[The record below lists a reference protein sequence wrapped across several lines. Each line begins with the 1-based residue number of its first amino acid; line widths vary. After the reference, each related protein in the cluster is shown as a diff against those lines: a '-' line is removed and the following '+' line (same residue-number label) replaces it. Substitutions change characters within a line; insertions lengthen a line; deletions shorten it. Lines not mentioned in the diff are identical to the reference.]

1 MSLTYIF
8 VFPFHPIDGKN
19 ADLLQAKA
27 KKIKKIC
34 FLMKNHIFIIS
45 SRITKTTRLSDMKTI
60 NVPKITPSED
70 LEKIFETLP
79 EHAID
84 CCNWPKEFPYSPKA
98 TFRIFHDGTKVYIKF
113 AVTENDIKAAVA
125 EDQGRTWTDPCVEFF
140 VSPQCNLDYYN
151 FECTCT
157 GKLLLAWHPAD
168 APKESAGKEVL
179 DSVERIPSL
188 GTGTFALREGEH
200 TWSVIEIIPV
210 SALFRSGVESL
221 DGKEMGANFYKCG
234 DELPT
239 PHFLSWNPIEWPEPS
254 FHRPEQ
260 FGKLIFE

>member
-1 MSLTYIF
+1 METF
-8 VFPFHPIDGKN
+8 
-19 ADLLQAKA
+19 
-27 KKIKKIC
+27 
-34 FLMKNHIFIIS
+34 
-45 SRITKTTRLSDMKTI
+45 KTTDMKTI
-60 NVPKITPSED
+60 NVPKIIPAGD
-70 LEKIFETLP
+70 LENIFATLP

-98 TFRIFHDGTKVYIKF
+98 TFKLFHDGKKLYIKF
-113 AVTENDIKAAVA
+113 SVTENDIKAAVT

-140 VSPQCNLDYYN
+140 VSPEGNLDYYN
-151 FECTCT
+151 FECTCI

-168 APKESAGKEVL
+168 AQKESAGKEVL
-179 DSVERIPSL
+179 DSVERTPSL
-188 GTGTFALREGEH
+188 GTEPFELREGEH
-200 TWSVIEIIPV
+200 SWSVIEVIPV
-210 SALFRSGVESL
+210 TALFRSDVESF

-239 PHFLSWNPIEWPEPS
+239 PHFLSWSPIEWTEPS